1 MLSYA
6 SMVNQKRHYSP
17 LFCSLMIH
25 EMSGGGFTPGR
36 FCQISTSDVILS
48 LETFPIQISIDGVS
62 PVPTGNNATKALV
75 SSNFHPSLCLIVV
88 LAEDEKFH
96 LFPHTTS
103 TTVMG
108 AVECCCQQE
117 QLLTIC
123 TLETYCKWNS
133 VFAYS

>member
-1 MLSYA
+1 
-6 SMVNQKRHYSP
+6 MVNQKRHYSP

-36 FCQISTSDVILS
+36 FCQKSTSDVILS

-88 LAEDEKFH
+88 VAENEKFQF
-96 LFPHTTS
+96 LPHTTP
-103 TTVMG
+103 TTVIG
-108 AVECCCQQE
+108 AADFCQQA
-117 QLLTIC
+117 QISAL
-123 TLETYCKWNS
+123 TLETYCKWKS
-133 VFAYS
+133 VYAYSIFIVR